1 MTDCPI
7 CYEVVNIKNNCV
19 TTECGH
25 LFHANCLMKH
35 TAYNGYGCP
44 CCRRKMADISE
55 EDEMLSVG
63 SENRETN
70 DEDQYVLDGARWMF
84 QRANNESIDD
94 IDPYTDQFERWQI
107 QMAQTASASE
117 KEIEKKTNM
126 VLDELVKINAISYE
140 DLVKGYLFW
149 NQEHLYANSSTYEFN
164 NRKVT
169 STLTSVLEKISLNNT

>member
-7 CYEVVNIKNNCV
+7 CYEIVNIKSNCT

-25 LFHANCLMKH
+25 VFHANCLMKH
-35 TAYNGYGCP
+35 TAFNGYGCP

-55 EDEMLSVG
+55 DGAIEY
-63 SENRETN
+63 ENRETN
-70 DEDQYVLDGARWMF
+70 DDDQYVLDGARWMF
-84 QRANNESIDD
+84 QRANNESIED

-107 QMAQTASASE
+107 QMAQTKIES
-117 KEIEKKTNM
+117 EIEVERKTNL
-126 VLDELVKINAISYE
+126 VLKELAKINAISYE

-169 STLTSVLEKISLNNT
+169 STLTSVLEKVSSA